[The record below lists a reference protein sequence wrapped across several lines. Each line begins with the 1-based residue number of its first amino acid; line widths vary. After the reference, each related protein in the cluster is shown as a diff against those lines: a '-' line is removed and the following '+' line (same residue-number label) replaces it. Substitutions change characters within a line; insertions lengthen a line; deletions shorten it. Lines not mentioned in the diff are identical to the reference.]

1 VCALLAGFG
10 LRAAFVAHHP
20 RFAGDSL
27 IYGELA
33 HNMLV
38 HHVYGLMDDVLHP
51 TLIRLPGY
59 PLFLA
64 ACFRLLGDAN
74 YLGVLWVQ
82 VVVDLAT
89 CGLIAALVRR
99 IASERAGMWALWLSA
114 LCPFT
119 ANYAAVALAETCSLF
134 CVALAFYALERWV
147 SGGLPTSQN
156 RDPSAGSGQ
165 AVGHPEMRWV
175 VVVGLA
181 LAFYALERWVSGGLP
196 TSQNRDPSAG
206 SGQAVGHPE
215 MRWVVVVGLAL
226 AWAVLL
232 RPDEGLLAAA
242 VVPVMLWV
250 GVRTRERGV
259 VRRIAP
265 AVVASLFVALPLAMW
280 GARNWRVFHVVQ
292 PLAPKYA
299 NDPGEEVAYGF
310 MRWYRTWAIG
320 FPATVNVYWE
330 YDGSIVKMSDLP
342 ARAFDSPEQREE
354 TAALYARYNEEQG
367 STAPVDAEFARLAAE
382 RVRAHPV
389 RYYVVLPVAREL
401 DMWFRPRT
409 ELMKVPLDW
418 WRVRERPRASAV
430 AIGFAVSNVLYL
442 ALAVWGLLRWR
453 RARWN
458 GQAAVACAMGLFFVL
473 RCALL
478 LTIDNSEMRYTLECY
493 PVVLVLCGMVWMR
506 SLSTSGER

>member
-1 VCALLAGFG
+1 MASWLDDCGRYDAETMRERSLSRIAVLGALLAGFG
-10 LRAAFVAHHP
+10 LRAAFIAHHP

-27 IYGELA
+27 VYGELA
-33 HNMLV
+33 HNMLT

-64 ACFRLLGDAN
+64 ACFKLLGDGN

-82 VVVDLAT
+82 AVVDLAT
-89 CGLIAALVRR
+89 CGLIALLVRR
-99 IASERAGMWALWLSA
+99 LAGDRAAMAALWLSA

-119 ANYAAVALAETCSLF
+119 ANYAAAALAETCSLF
-134 CVALAFYALERWV
+134 CVALAFYGLARWIAERQW
-147 SGGLPTSQN
+147 
-156 RDPSAGSGQ
+156 
-165 AVGHPEMRWV
+165 RWV
-175 VVVGLA
+175 VVI
-181 LAFYALERWVSGGLP
+181 
-196 TSQNRDPSAG
+196 
-206 SGQAVGHPE
+206 
-215 MRWVVVVGLAL
+215 GLAL

-250 GVRTRERGV
+250 GMSARGAM
-259 VRRIAP
+259 VRRVAP
-265 AVVASLFVALPLAMW
+265 AVVASLLVALPLSVWAV
-280 GARNWRVFHVVQ
+280 RNWRVFHVVQ

-299 NDPGEEVAYGF
+299 NDPGEEVPRGF

-330 YDGSIVKMSDLP
+330 YDGSAVKISDLP
-342 ARAFDSPEQREE
+342 ERAFDSPAQRAE
-354 TAALYARYNEEQG
+354 TAAIYEQYNQEQG

-389 RYYVVLPVAREL
+389 RYYVLLPVAREL

-409 ELMKVPLDW
+409 ELLRIPLDW
-418 WRVRERPRASAV
+418 WRVREHPWASAK
-430 AIGFAVSNVLYL
+430 AFALAALNGMYL
-442 ALAVWGLLRWR
+442 ALALVGLARWR
-453 RARWN
+453 RARWS
-458 GQAAVACAMGLFFVL
+458 GQAALAWAMGIFVVL

-493 PVVLVLCGMVWMR
+493 PVVLVLCGLAMMR
-506 SLSTSGER
+506 TRKVQLRMSTRAASDAV